1 MKKEWHE
8 SKEVWNIHLSQS
20 EFSEITALLDEEKD
34 MVVEITDLSS
44 EGVGAWLDL
53 VELQSEKARSL
64 ILVVNEDKIGLF
76 GDEEIPMAPTYLE
89 ALDLLDMERIEREL
103 GF

>member
-1 MKKEWHE
+1 M
-8 SKEVWNIHLSQS
+8 
-20 EFSEITALLDEEKD
+20 
-34 MVVEITDLSS
+34 
-44 EGVGAWLDL
+44 GAWLDL